1 MDMNEIS
8 SGNISRWRKNMSVNA
23 EELNQLHQKEFLQA
37 LHNEKIKT
45 QSERADYTKNKLA
58 FVIGLFGLGSLKI
71 GDVESHWILYLIP
84 LVAIGYDL
92 YIRAADVSIK
102 KIGAFLRTNPVT
114 TTNEKEWENFSAKYR
129 DTIAPI
135 ANTLFTLVVTI
146 VAAMYIY
153 ALEQIRN
160 LLFLGV
166 FISWFIVFFFIILWM
181 WQTHRKII
189 REIDN
194 TESSD

>member
-1 MDMNEIS
+1 MGINND
-8 SGNISRWRKNMSVNA
+8 
-23 EELNQLHQKEFLQA
+23 EELNQLHQNEFLQA
-37 LHNEKIKT
+37 LHNEKVKT

-102 KIGAFLRTNPVT
+102 KMGAFLRFNSVT
-114 TTNEKEWENFSAKYR
+114 TKSEKEWENFSAKYR

-153 ALEQIRN
+153 AFEQIRN
-160 LLFLGV
+160 SGFAVVFVSWFLLFFV
-166 FISWFIVFFFIILWM
+166 IIVRM

-189 REIDN
+189 SEIDKIP
-194 TESSD
+194 ESIDS

>member
-1 MDMNEIS
+1 MGI
-8 SGNISRWRKNMSVNA
+8 NA
-23 EELNQLHQKEFLQA
+23 EEINQKEFLQA

-102 KIGAFLRTNPVT
+102 KMGAFLRFNSVT
-114 TTNEKEWENFSAKYR
+114 TTSEKEWENFSAKYR

-160 LLFLGV
+160 SIFLSV
-166 FISWFIVFFFIILWM
+166 FVSWFFVFLIIIVWM
-181 WQTHRKII
+181 WRTHRKII
-189 REIDN
+189 RKIDN
-194 TESSD
+194 NTEG